1 MRPIDLQRVRQFSL
15 WQPVTVRDFR
25 LLWLGQGVSLFG
37 DQFYLVALP
46 WLTLQL
52 TGSALALGTVL
63 MVAGGARAIFQL
75 LGGALSDRFSPR
87 TLMLLSNIV
96 RAVVTAAITAVVL
109 AGITKLWHLYLLSI
123 VFGLVDAFFFPA
135 YMSIVPKLVENEHLA
150 AGNALLRGTA
160 RFMAL
165 IGPATAGVI
174 ISTQSLG
181 MAFAIDTATFVV
193 AATSIW
199 LMKRQPPISP
209 DALTGPEELAGDEKA
224 GRPGLFRSIKEGL
237 LYAWRHPLIR
247 ALLFFIA
254 AIEFSFVGPSSVGLA
269 ALAKHRF
276 GAEGGATALGWM
288 MSSFGGGM
296 LIGMLVAG
304 SIKVARRQG
313 RVVIGVTFV
322 FGLGLALLGFSTQLV
337 WACATLAFVG
347 LGGGLANIIIL
358 ALVQSKTDK
367 RMLGRV
373 MGLMMFGMSLL
384 EPLSFALAGAMADR
398 NLTILF
404 AASGAIILATSVLS
418 LGSTALRSND

>member
-1 MRPIDLQRVRQFSL
+1 MRRLSL

-25 LLWLGQGVSLFG
+25 LLWFGQGVSLFG

-52 TGSALALGTVL
+52 TGSALALGSVL

-75 LGGALSDRFSPR
+75 LGGALSDRFSQR
-87 TLMLLSNIV
+87 TLMLVSNIV
-96 RAVVTAAITAVVL
+96 RAIVTAAITAIVL
-109 AGITKLWHLYLLSI
+109 TGVTRLWHLYLLSI
-123 VFGLVDAFFFPA
+123 IFGLVDAFFVPA
-135 YMSIVPKLVENEHLA
+135 YMSIVPKLVVTEYLA

-165 IGPATAGVI
+165 IGPATAGII

-181 MAFAIDTATFVV
+181 MAFAIDTATFVF
-193 AATSIW
+193 AAGSIW
-199 LMKRQPPISP
+199 LMKKQPPIGPGSEEF
-209 DALTGPEELAGDEKA
+209 TGNA
-224 GRPGLFRSIKEGL
+224 GRLGLFRSIKEGL
-237 LYAWRHPLIR
+237 RYAWRHPLIR

-276 GAEGGATALGWM
+276 SGDGATSLGWM

-296 LIGMLVAG
+296 LIGMLIAG
-304 SIKVARRQG
+304 SIRVARRQG

-337 WACATLAFVG
+337 WACATLAFIG

-358 ALVQSKTDK
+358 AMVQSKTDK

-384 EPLSFALAGAMADR
+384 EPLSFALAGAMADK
-398 NLTILF
+398 NLTMLF
-404 AASGAIILATSVLS
+404 AASGAIILATSLLS
-418 LGSTALRSND
+418 LGSSALRSSD

>member
-1 MRPIDLQRVRQFSL
+1 LESTRLQRTRQFSL

-52 TGSALALGTVL
+52 TGSAFALGTVL
-63 MVAGGARAIFQL
+63 MVAGGARALFQL
-75 LGGALSDRFSPR
+75 LGGALSDRFSAR
-87 TLMLLSNIV
+87 TLMLVSNIV
-96 RAVVTAAITAVVL
+96 RAIVTAAITAVVL
-109 AGITKLWHLYLLSI
+109 AGAAKLWHLYLLSI

-135 YMSIVPKLVENEHLA
+135 YMSIVPRLVVTEYLA

-181 MAFAIDTATFVV
+181 MAFAIDTATFVF
-193 AATSIW
+193 AAASIW
-199 LMKRQPPISP
+199 LMRKQPPIDLES
-209 DALTGPEELAGDEKA
+209 EEQGEEPAA
-224 GRPGLFRSIKEGL
+224 AGLFRSIKEGL
-237 LYAWRHPLIR
+237 SYAWSHPLIR

-269 ALAKHRF
+269 ALAKQRF
-276 GAEGGATALGWM
+276 AIEGGATALGWM

-304 SIKVARRQG
+304 SIRVTSRQG
-313 RVVIGVTFV
+313 RVIIGVTFV
-322 FGLGLALLGFSTQLV
+322 FGLGLAVLGYATQLV
-337 WACATLAFVG
+337 WACAILIFIG

-358 ALVQSKTDK
+358 ALVQAKTDK

-373 MGLMMFGMSLL
+373 MGLMMFGMSVL
-384 EPLSFALAGAMADR
+384 EPLSFAIAGAVADA
-398 NLTILF
+398 NVTLLF
-404 AASGAIILATSVLS
+404 AAAGAIILATSMLS
-418 LGSTALRSND
+418 LGSTALRSSN

>member
-25 LLWLGQGVSLFG
+25 LLWFGQGVSLFG

-52 TGSALALGTVL
+52 TGSALALGSVL
-63 MVAGGARAIFQL
+63 MVAGGTRAIFQL
-75 LGGALSDRFSPR
+75 LGGALSDRFSQR
-87 TLMLLSNIV
+87 TLMLVSNIV

-109 AGITKLWHLYLLSI
+109 AGITRLWHLYLLSI
-123 VFGLVDAFFFPA
+123 VFGLVDAFFVPA
-135 YMSIVPKLVENEHLA
+135 YLSIVPKLVVTEYLA

-181 MAFAIDTATFVV
+181 MAFAIDTATFVF
-193 AATSIW
+193 AAGAIW
-199 LMKRQPPISP
+199 LMKRQPPIRPRSE
-209 DALTGPEELAGDEKA
+209 DLTDNENA

-237 LYAWRHPLIR
+237 RYAWRHPLIR

-254 AIEFSFVGPSSVGLA
+254 AIEFSFTGPSSVGLA

-276 GAEGGATALGWM
+276 GSDGGATSLGWM

-296 LIGMLVAG
+296 LIGMLIAG

-337 WACATLAFVG
+337 WACATLAFIG

-358 ALVQSKTDK
+358 AMVQAKTDT

-373 MGLMMFGMSLL
+373 MGVMMFGMSLL
-384 EPLSFALAGAMADR
+384 EPLSFALAGAMADK
-398 NLTILF
+398 NLTVLF
-404 AASGAIILATSVLS
+404 AASGAIILATSLLS
-418 LGSTALRSND
+418 LGSSALRSTD

>member
-1 MRPIDLQRVRQFSL
+1 MESTPIQRVRQFSL
-15 WQPVTVRDFR
+15 WRPVTVRDFR

-63 MVAGGARAIFQL
+63 MVAGGARALFQL
-75 LGGALSDRFSPR
+75 IGGALSDRFSPR
-87 TLMLLSNIV
+87 TLMLVSNIV
-96 RAVVTAAITAVVL
+96 RAIVTAAITAVVL
-109 AGITKLWHLYLLSI
+109 VGVTRLWHLYVLSI

-135 YMSIVPKLVENEHLA
+135 YMSVVPKLVSTERLA

-181 MAFAIDTATFVV
+181 MAFAIDTATFVF
-193 AATSIW
+193 AAAAIW
-199 LMKRQPPISP
+199 LMKKQPPIGAES
-209 DALTGPEELAGDEKA
+209 EEAPGA
-224 GRPGLFRSIKEGL
+224 VSASRMGLFRSIKEGL
-237 LYAWRHPLIR
+237 SYAWSHPLIR

-269 ALAKHRF
+269 SLAKQRF
-276 GAEGGATALGWM
+276 AIEGGATSLGWM

-296 LIGMLVAG
+296 LIGMLIAG
-304 SIKVARRQG
+304 SLRVASG
-313 RVVIGVTFV
+313 RGRLVIGVTFV
-322 FGLGLALLGFSTQLV
+322 FGLGLAVLGISTQLV
-337 WACATLAFVG
+337 WACAILVFIG

-358 ALVQSKTDK
+358 ALVQANTDK

-384 EPLSFALAGAMADR
+384 EPLSFALAGAMADA
-398 NLTILF
+398 NLTLLF
-404 AASGAIILATSVLS
+404 AAAGAIILTTTILS
-418 LGSTALRSND
+418 LGSTALRTTN

>member
-1 MRPIDLQRVRQFSL
+1 LKPIDLQRMRQFSL

-25 LLWLGQGVSLFG
+25 LLWVGQGVSLFG

-52 TGSALALGTVL
+52 TGSALALGSVL

-75 LGGALSDRFSPR
+75 LGGALSDRFSQR
-87 TLMLLSNIV
+87 TLMLVSNIV
-96 RAVVTAAITAVVL
+96 RAVVTAVITAVVL
-109 AGITKLWHLYLLSI
+109 TGITRLWHLYLLSI
-123 VFGLVDAFFFPA
+123 VFGLVDAFFVPA
-135 YMSIVPKLVENEHLA
+135 YMSIVPKLVVTEHLA

-181 MAFAIDTATFVV
+181 MAFAIDTATFVF
-193 AATSIW
+193 AAGSIW
-199 LMKRQPPISP
+199 LMKRQPPIGPRSEE
-209 DALTGPEELAGDEKA
+209 LTGNEHA

-237 LYAWRHPLIR
+237 RYAWRHPLIR

-254 AIEFSFVGPSSVGLA
+254 AIEFSFTGPSSVGLA
-269 ALAKHRF
+269 ALAKHGF
-276 GAEGGATALGWM
+276 GSDGGATSLGWM

-296 LIGMLVAG
+296 LIGMLIAG
-304 SIKVARRQG
+304 SIRVARRQG

-337 WACATLAFVG
+337 WACATLAFIG
-347 LGGGLANIIIL
+347 LCGGLANIIIL
-358 ALVQSKTDK
+358 AMVQAKTDT

-373 MGLMMFGMSLL
+373 MGVMMFGMSLL
-384 EPLSFALAGAMADR
+384 EPLSFALAGAMADK

-404 AASGAIILATSVLS
+404 AASGAIILAVSLLS
-418 LGSTALRSND
+418 LGSSALRSSD

>member
-1 MRPIDLQRVRQFSL
+1 MRPLDLQRVRQFSL

-63 MVAGGARAIFQL
+63 MVAGGARAVFQL

-87 TLMLLSNIV
+87 TLMLVSNIV
-96 RAVVTAAITAVVL
+96 RAVVTAAITAIVFTGV
-109 AGITKLWHLYLLSI
+109 TRLWHLYLLSL

-135 YMSIVPKLVENEHLA
+135 YMSIVPKLVENDYLP

-181 MAFAIDTATFVV
+181 MAFAIDTATFVF
-193 AATSIW
+193 AAASIW
-199 LMKRQPPISP
+199 LMKRQAVHPGS
-209 DALTGPEELAGDEKA
+209 EEPTVDEKK

-237 LYAWRHPLIR
+237 VYVWHHPLIR

-254 AIEFSFVGPSSVGLA
+254 AIEFSFTGPSSVGLA
-269 ALAKHRF
+269 ALAKQRF
-276 GAEGGATALGWM
+276 AFDGGAISLGWM

-322 FGLGLALLGFSTQLV
+322 FGLGLALLGFATNLV
-337 WACATLAFVG
+337 WACSTLAFIG
-347 LGGGLANIIIL
+347 LGAGLANIIIL
-358 ALVQSKTDK
+358 ALVQSNTDR

-384 EPLSFALAGAMADR
+384 EPLSFALAGVMADV
-398 NLTILF
+398 NLTVLF
-404 AASGAIILATSVLS
+404 AASGAIILATTLLS
-418 LGSTALRSND
+418 LGSRALRSIE

>member
-1 MRPIDLQRVRQFSL
+1 LRPLDLQRVRQFSL

-25 LLWLGQGVSLFG
+25 LLWFGQGVSLFG

-63 MVAGGARAIFQL
+63 MVAGGARAVFQL

-87 TLMLLSNIV
+87 TLMLVSNIV
-96 RAVVTAAITAVVL
+96 RAVVTAAITAIVL
-109 AGITKLWHLYLLSI
+109 TGVTRLWHLYLLSL

-135 YMSIVPKLVENEHLA
+135 YMSIVPKLIANDYLP

-174 ISTQSLG
+174 IATQSLG
-181 MAFAIDTATFVV
+181 MAFAIDTATFVF
-193 AATSIW
+193 AAASIC
-199 LMKRQPPISP
+199 LMKKQPVS
-209 DALTGPEELAGDEKA
+209 AGSEEFTVDENT

-237 LYAWRHPLIR
+237 VYAWQHPLIR

-254 AIEFSFVGPSSVGLA
+254 AIEFSFTGPSSVGLA
-269 ALAKHRF
+269 ALAKQRF
-276 GAEGGATALGWM
+276 ASNGGATSLGWM

-322 FGLGLALLGFSTQLV
+322 FGLGLALLGFATNLV
-337 WACATLAFVG
+337 WACSTLAFIG

-358 ALVQSKTDK
+358 ALVQSKTDR

-384 EPLSFALAGAMADR
+384 EPLSFALAGAMADV
-398 NLTILF
+398 NLTMLF
-404 AASGAIILATSVLS
+404 AASGAVILVTTVLS
-418 LGSTALRSND
+418 LGSSALRSTD

>member
-1 MRPIDLQRVRQFSL
+1 M
-15 WQPVTVRDFR
+15 
-25 LLWLGQGVSLFG
+25 SLFG

-52 TGSALALGTVL
+52 TGSALALGSVL
-63 MVAGGARAIFQL
+63 MVAGGARAVFQL

-87 TLMLLSNIV
+87 TLMLVSNIV
-96 RAVVTAAITAVVL
+96 RAVVTAAITAIVL
-109 AGITKLWHLYLLSI
+109 AGITRLWHLYVLSI
-123 VFGLVDAFFFPA
+123 IFGLVDAFFLPA
-135 YMSIVPKLVENEHLA
+135 YMSIVPKLVVTEYLP

-181 MAFAIDTATFVV
+181 MAFAIDTATFVF
-193 AATSIW
+193 AAGSIW
-199 LMKRQPPISP
+199 LMKKRTPISP
-209 DALTGPEELAGDEKA
+209 EGPTENEKDE
-224 GRPGLFRSIKEGL
+224 PGLFRSIKEGL

-254 AIEFSFVGPSSVGLA
+254 AIEFSFTGPSSVGLA
-269 ALAKHRF
+269 ALAKQRF
-276 GAEGGATALGWM
+276 GFEQGATSLGWM

-296 LIGMLVAG
+296 LMGMLIAG

-322 FGLGLALLGFSTQLV
+322 FGLGLALLGFSSHLV
-337 WACATLAFVG
+337 WACATLAFIG
-347 LGGGLANIIIL
+347 LGGGLANIVIL
-358 ALVQSKTDK
+358 ALVQAKTDK

-384 EPLSFALAGAMADR
+384 EPLSFALAGAMADV
-398 NLTILF
+398 NLTLLF
-404 AASGAIILATSVLS
+404 AASGAIILATSLIS
-418 LGSTALRSND
+418 LGSSALRSTD

>member
-1 MRPIDLQRVRQFSL
+1 MRQLSL

-25 LLWLGQGVSLFG
+25 LLWFGQGVSLFG

-52 TGSALALGTVL
+52 TGSALALGSVL

-75 LGGALSDRFSPR
+75 LGGALSDRFSQR
-87 TLMLLSNIV
+87 TLMLVSNIV
-96 RAVVTAAITAVVL
+96 RAVVTAAITAIVL
-109 AGITKLWHLYLLSI
+109 TGVTRLWHLYLLSI
-123 VFGLVDAFFFPA
+123 IFGLVDAFFVPA
-135 YMSIVPKLVENEHLA
+135 YMSIVPKLVVTEYLA

-181 MAFAIDTATFVV
+181 MAFAIDTATFVF
-193 AATSIW
+193 ATGSIW

-209 DALTGPEELAGDEKA
+209 EDLTGPEELTGNE
-224 GRPGLFRSIKEGL
+224 RRLGLFRSIKEGL
-237 LYAWRHPLIR
+237 RYAWRHPLIR
-247 ALLFFIA
+247 ALLFFVA

-276 GAEGGATALGWM
+276 NGDGATSLGWM

-304 SIKVARRQG
+304 SIRVARRQG

-337 WACATLAFVG
+337 WACATLAFIG

-358 ALVQSKTDK
+358 AMVQSKTDK

-384 EPLSFALAGAMADR
+384 EPLSFALAGAMADK
-398 NLTILF
+398 NLTMLF
-404 AASGAIILATSVLS
+404 AASGAIILATSMLS
-418 LGSTALRSND
+418 LGSSALRSTD

>member
-1 MRPIDLQRVRQFSL
+1 LRPLNLQRVRQFSL

-46 WLTLQL
+46 WLTYQL

-63 MVAGGARAIFQL
+63 MVAGGARALFQL

-87 TLMLLSNIV
+87 TLMLISNIV
-96 RAVVTAAITAVVL
+96 RAVVTAAITTVVL
-109 AGITKLWHLYLLSI
+109 AGITRLWHLYVLSLA
-123 VFGLVDAFFFPA
+123 FGLVDAFFFPA
-135 YMSIVPKLVENEHLA
+135 YMSIVPRLIATEQLT

-165 IGPATAGVI
+165 IGPATAGII

-181 MAFAIDTATFVV
+181 MAFAIDTATFVIAV
-193 AATSIW
+193 VSIW
-199 LMKRQPPISP
+199 LMKRQPRISF
-209 DALTGPEELAGDEKA
+209 GSEEFSDDKKA

-254 AIEFSFVGPSSVGLA
+254 AIEFSFTGPSSVGLA

-276 GAEGGATALGWM
+276 AFDGGAKSLGWM

-296 LIGMLVAG
+296 LIGMLIAG
-304 SIKVARRQG
+304 SIKVVRRQG

-322 FGLGLALLGFSTQLV
+322 FGLGLALLGFSTHLV
-337 WACATLAFVG
+337 WACATLAFIG
-347 LGGGLANIIIL
+347 LGGGLANIVIF
-358 ALVQSKTDK
+358 ALVQAKTDK

-373 MGLMMFGMSLL
+373 MGLMMFGISLL
-384 EPLSFALAGAMADR
+384 EPLSFALAGAVADAH
-398 NLTILF
+398 LTMLF
-404 AASGAIILATSVLS
+404 AASGAIILATTALS
-418 LGSTALRSND
+418 LGSSALRSTD

>member
-1 MRPIDLQRVRQFSL
+1 MKPLDLQRVRQFSL

-63 MVAGGARAIFQL
+63 MVAGGARAAFQL

-87 TLMLLSNIV
+87 TLMLVSNVV
-96 RAVVTAAITAVVL
+96 RAVVTAAITAIVL
-109 AGITKLWHLYLLSI
+109 TGVTRLWHLYLLSL

-135 YMSIVPKLVENEHLA
+135 YMSIVPKLVAHDYLP

-165 IGPATAGVI
+165 IGPATAGVVI
-174 ISTQSLG
+174 ATQSLG
-181 MAFAIDTATFVV
+181 MAFAIDTATFVF
-193 AATSIW
+193 AAASIW
-199 LMKRQPPISP
+199 LMKRHPVHPGS
-209 DALTGPEELAGDEKA
+209 EEPTVDEKT
-224 GRPGLFRSIKEGL
+224 GRLGLFRSIKEGL
-237 LYAWRHPLIR
+237 VYAWRHPLIR

-254 AIEFSFVGPSSVGLA
+254 AIEFSFTGPSSVGLA
-269 ALAKHRF
+269 ALAKQRF
-276 GAEGGATALGWM
+276 ASAGGATSLGWM

-322 FGLGLALLGFSTQLV
+322 FGLGLALLGFATNLV
-337 WACATLAFVG
+337 WACSTLAFIG

-358 ALVQSKTDK
+358 ALVQSKTDR

-384 EPLSFALAGAMADR
+384 EPLSFALAGIMADL
-398 NLTILF
+398 NLTLLF
-404 AASGAIILATSVLS
+404 AASGAIILATTLLS
-418 LGSTALRSND
+418 LGSSALRSTD

>member
-1 MRPIDLQRVRQFSL
+1 LRAIHLQRVSQFSL
-15 WQPVTVRDFR
+15 WQPITVRDFR

-52 TGSALALGTVL
+52 TGSALALGSVL
-63 MVAGGARAIFQL
+63 MVAGGARALFQL

-87 TLMLLSNIV
+87 MLMLVSNIV
-96 RAVVTAAITAVVL
+96 RALVTAAITAIVF
-109 AGITKLWHLYLLSI
+109 AGVTRLWHLYLLSI
-123 VFGLVDAFFFPA
+123 AFGLVDAFFFPA
-135 YMSIVPKLVENEHLA
+135 YMSIVPRLVMTEHLA

-181 MAFAIDTATFVV
+181 MAFAIDTVTFVL
-193 AATSIW
+193 ATASIY
-199 LMKRQPPISP
+199 LMKREPPIG
-209 DALTGPEELAGDEKA
+209 LHTEERAGNENA
-224 GRPGLFRSIKEGL
+224 GRLALFRSIHEGL
-237 LYAWRHPLIR
+237 RYAWGNPLIR

-269 ALAKHRF
+269 ALAKYRF
-276 GAEGGATALGWM
+276 GSEGARSLGWM

-313 RVVIGVTFV
+313 RLVIGVTFV

-337 WACATLAFVG
+337 SACALLAFIG
-347 LGGGLANIIIL
+347 MGGGLANIIIL
-358 ALVQSKTDK
+358 AMVQAKTDK

-373 MGLMMFGMSLL
+373 MGLMMFAMSLL
-384 EPLSFALAGAMADR
+384 EPLSFALAGAMADA
-398 NLTILF
+398 NLRVLF
-404 AASGAIILATSVLS
+404 AASGAIILATSVFS
-418 LGSTALRSND
+418 LGSRALRSSD

>member
-1 MRPIDLQRVRQFSL
+1 LVSTPLQRARQFSL

-52 TGSALALGTVL
+52 TGSALALGSVL
-63 MVAGGARAIFQL
+63 MVAGGARALFQL

-87 TLMLLSNIV
+87 TLMLVSNIV
-96 RAVVTAAITAVVL
+96 RAAVTAAITAIVL
-109 AGITKLWHLYLLSI
+109 AGVTRLWHLYVLSI
-123 VFGLVDAFFFPA
+123 IFGLVDAFFLPA
-135 YMSIVPKLVENEHLA
+135 YMSIVPKLVLTEYLA

-165 IGPATAGVI
+165 IGPATAGII

-181 MAFAIDTATFVV
+181 MAFAIDTATFVF
-193 AATSIW
+193 AAGSIW
-199 LMKRQPPISP
+199 LMKKQPPIS
-209 DALTGPEELAGDEKA
+209 AGSEEITDKES
-224 GRPGLFRSIKEGL
+224 GRFGLFRSIKEGL

-254 AIEFSFVGPSSVGLA
+254 AIEFSFTGPSSVGLA
-269 ALAKHRF
+269 SLAKQRF
-276 GAEGGATALGWM
+276 ALDGGATSLGWM

-296 LIGMLVAG
+296 LVGMLIAG
-304 SIKVARRQG
+304 SLKVARRQG

-322 FGLGLALLGFSTQLV
+322 FGLGLSLLGFATHLV
-337 WACATLAFVG
+337 WACATLAFIG

-358 ALVQSKTDK
+358 ALVQAKTDK

-373 MGLMMFGMSLL
+373 MGLMMFGMSVL
-384 EPLSFALAGAMADR
+384 EPLSFALAGALADA
-398 NLTILF
+398 NLKLLF
-404 AASGAIILATSVLS
+404 AASGAIILVTTVLS
-418 LGSTALRSND
+418 LGSKALRSTD

>member
-1 MRPIDLQRVRQFSL
+1 
-15 WQPVTVRDFR
+15 
-25 LLWLGQGVSLFG
+25 
-37 DQFYLVALP
+37 
-46 WLTLQL
+46 
-52 TGSALALGTVL
+52 
-63 MVAGGARAIFQL
+63 
-75 LGGALSDRFSPR
+75 
-87 TLMLLSNIV
+87 
-96 RAVVTAAITAVVL
+96 
-109 AGITKLWHLYLLSI
+109 
-123 VFGLVDAFFFPA
+123 
-135 YMSIVPKLVENEHLA
+135 MSIVPKLVENQYLA

-165 IGPATAGVI
+165 IGPATAGVL

-193 AATSIW
+193 AAISIW
-199 LMKRQPPISP
+199 LMKRQPAISP
-209 DALTGPEELAGDEKA
+209 EAHTGPEELAGDEKA

-269 ALAKHRF
+269 ALAKYRF
-276 GAEGGATALGWM
+276 AAEGGATALGWM

-296 LIGMLVAG
+296 LIGMLIAG
-304 SIKVARRQG
+304 SIRVARRQG
-313 RVVIGVTFV
+313 RIVIGVTFV

-384 EPLSFALAGAMADR
+384 EPLSFALAGVMADK

-404 AASGAIILATSVLS
+404 AASGAIILATSILA
-418 LGSTALRSND
+418 LGSAALRSND

>member
-1 MRPIDLQRVRQFSL
+1 M
-15 WQPVTVRDFR
+15 
-25 LLWLGQGVSLFG
+25 SLFG

-63 MVAGGARAIFQL
+63 MVAGGARALFQL
-75 LGGALSDRFSPR
+75 IGGALSDRFSPR
-87 TLMLLSNIV
+87 TLMLISNIV
-96 RAVVTAAITAVVL
+96 RAIVTAAITAVVL
-109 AGITKLWHLYLLSI
+109 AGVTRLWHLYVLSI

-135 YMSIVPKLVENEHLA
+135 YMSVVPQLVKTEQLA

-181 MAFAIDTATFVV
+181 MAFAIDTATFVF
-193 AATSIW
+193 AAAAIW
-199 LMKRQPPISP
+199 LMKKRPASSEESE
-209 DALTGPEELAGDEKA
+209 DAGGAESGGPT
-224 GRPGLFRSIKEGL
+224 GLFRSIKEGL
-237 LYAWRHPLIR
+237 IYAWSHPLIR

-269 ALAKHRF
+269 ALAKQRF
-276 GAEGGATALGWM
+276 AIEGGATSLGWM

-296 LIGMLVAG
+296 LIGMLIAG
-304 SIKVARRQG
+304 SLRVASRRG
-313 RVVIGVTFV
+313 RLVIGVTFV
-322 FGLGLALLGFSTQLV
+322 FGLGLAVLGFSTHLV
-337 WACATLAFVG
+337 WACAILVLIG

-358 ALVQSKTDK
+358 ALVQAKTDK

-384 EPLSFALAGAMADR
+384 EPLSFALAGAMADA
-398 NLTILF
+398 NLTLLF
-404 AASGAIILATSVLS
+404 AAAGAIILATTILS
-418 LGSTALRSND
+418 LGSNALRTAN

>member
-1 MRPIDLQRVRQFSL
+1 MRTLDLQRVRQFSL

-25 LLWLGQGVSLFG
+25 LLWFGQGVSLFG

-46 WLTLQL
+46 WLTYQL

-63 MVAGGARAIFQL
+63 MVAGVARAIFQL

-87 TLMLLSNIV
+87 TLMLVSNVV
-96 RAVVTAAITAVVL
+96 RAVVTFAITAIVL
-109 AGITKLWHLYLLSI
+109 TGVTRLWHLYLLSV

-135 YMSIVPKLVENEHLA
+135 YMSIVPKLVANEYLA

-181 MAFAIDTATFVV
+181 MAFAIDTATFVFAV
-193 AATSIW
+193 GSIW
-199 LMKRQPPISP
+199 LMKEQPPISVKEFTSTE
-209 DALTGPEELAGDEKA
+209 ALIADERS
-224 GRPGLFRSIKEGL
+224 GRMGLFRSIKEGL
-237 LYAWRHPLIR
+237 LYAWHHPLIR

-254 AIEFSFVGPSSVGLA
+254 AIEFSFTGPSSVGLA
-269 ALAKHRF
+269 ALAKQRF
-276 GAEGGATALGWM
+276 AFEGGATSLGWM

-322 FGLGLALLGFSTQLV
+322 FGLGLALLGLSTNLL
-337 WACATLAFVG
+337 WACATLAFIG

-358 ALVQSKTDK
+358 ALVQAKTDK

-384 EPLSFALAGAMADR
+384 EPLSFTLAGAMADA

-404 AASGAIILATSVLS
+404 AASGAIILATTLLS
-418 LGSTALRSND
+418 LGSSALRSTN

>member
-1 MRPIDLQRVRQFSL
+1 VRQFPL

-25 LLWLGQGVSLFG
+25 LLWFGQGVSLFG

-63 MVAGGARAIFQL
+63 MVAGGARAVFQL

-87 TLMLLSNIV
+87 TLMLVSNMV
-96 RAVVTAAITAVVL
+96 RAVVTAAITAIVFTGV
-109 AGITKLWHLYLLSI
+109 TRLWHLYLLSL

-135 YMSIVPKLVENEHLA
+135 YMSIVPKLIANDYLP

-165 IGPATAGVI
+165 VGPATAGVI

-181 MAFAIDTATFVV
+181 MAFAIDTATFVF
-193 AATSIW
+193 AAASIL
-199 LMKRQPPISP
+199 LMKRQAVHPGS
-209 DALTGPEELAGDEKA
+209 EEPTVDEKT

-237 LYAWRHPLIR
+237 VYAWKHPLIR

-254 AIEFSFVGPSSVGLA
+254 AIEFSFTGPSSVGLA
-269 ALAKHRF
+269 ALAKQRF
-276 GAEGGATALGWM
+276 AFDGGATSLGWM

-322 FGLGLALLGFSTQLV
+322 FGLGLALLGFATNLV
-337 WACATLAFVG
+337 WACSTLACIG

-358 ALVQSKTDK
+358 ALVQSNTDR

-384 EPLSFALAGAMADR
+384 EPLSFALAGVMADV
-398 NLTILF
+398 NLTVLF
-404 AASGAIILATSVLS
+404 AASGAIILATTLLS
-418 LGSTALRSND
+418 LGSRALRSTD

>member
-1 MRPIDLQRVRQFSL
+1 LESPRLQRTRQFSL
-15 WQPVTVRDFR
+15 WQPVKVRDFR
-25 LLWLGQGVSLFG
+25 LLWLGQGISLFG

-63 MVAGGARAIFQL
+63 MVAGGARALFQL

-87 TLMLLSNIV
+87 ALMLMSNIV
-96 RAVVTAAITAVVL
+96 RAIVTGAITAVVF
-109 AGITKLWHLYLLSI
+109 AGVTKLWHLYLLSV

-135 YMSIVPKLVENEHLA
+135 YMSIVPRLVVTEYLA

-181 MAFAIDTATFVV
+181 MAFAIDTATFVF
-193 AATSIW
+193 AAGCIC
-199 LMKRQPPISP
+199 LMKKHPPI
-209 DALTGPEELAGDEKA
+209 GDESGPSVGTESA
-224 GRPGLFRSIKEGL
+224 GRDGLFRSIKEGL
-237 LYAWRHPLIR
+237 NYAWRHPFIR

-269 ALAKHRF
+269 ALAKQRF
-276 GAEGGATALGWM
+276 AIEGGATSLGWM
-288 MSSFGGGM
+288 MSAFGGGM
-296 LIGMLVAG
+296 LAGMLIAG
-304 SIKVARRQG
+304 SIKLKGRQG
-313 RVVIGVTFV
+313 RLVIGVTFV
-322 FGLGLALLGFSTQLV
+322 FGLGLSVLGYSTQLV
-337 WACATLAFVG
+337 WACAVLVFIG

-358 ALVQSKTDK
+358 ALVQAKTDK

-373 MGLMMFGMSLL
+373 MGLMMFAMAVL
-384 EPLSFALAGAMADR
+384 EPLSFALSGAMADA
-398 NLTILF
+398 NLTLLF
-404 AASGAIILATSVLS
+404 AAAGAIILATSILS
-418 LGSTALRSND
+418 LGNTALRSGS

>member
-1 MRPIDLQRVRQFSL
+1 MKPYLQRVRQFSL

-25 LLWLGQGVSLFG
+25 LLWFGQGVSLFG

-63 MVAGGARAIFQL
+63 MVAGGARAVFQL

-87 TLMLLSNIV
+87 TLMLVSNIV
-96 RAVVTAAITAVVL
+96 RAVVTAAITAIVL
-109 AGITKLWHLYLLSI
+109 TGVTRLWHLYLLSL

-135 YMSIVPKLVENEHLA
+135 YMSIVPKLIANDYLP

-181 MAFAIDTATFVV
+181 MAFAIDTATFVF
-193 AATSIW
+193 AAASIW
-199 LMKRQPPISP
+199 LMKRQAVHS
-209 DALTGPEELAGDEKA
+209 GSEEPTVDEKTA
-224 GRPGLFRSIKEGL
+224 APGLFRSIKEGL
-237 LYAWRHPLIR
+237 IYAWQHPLIR

-254 AIEFSFVGPSSVGLA
+254 AIEFSFTGPSSVGLA
-269 ALAKHRF
+269 ALAKQRF
-276 GAEGGATALGWM
+276 ASDGGAISLGWM

-296 LIGMLVAG
+296 LIGMLAAG

-322 FGLGLALLGFSTQLV
+322 FGLGLALLGFATNLV
-337 WACATLAFVG
+337 WACSTLAFIG
-347 LGGGLANIIIL
+347 LGGGLANIMIL
-358 ALVQSKTDK
+358 ALVQSNTDR

-384 EPLSFALAGAMADR
+384 EPLSFALAGIMADV
-398 NLTILF
+398 NLTLLF
-404 AASGAIILATSVLS
+404 AASGAIILATTVLS
-418 LGSTALRSND
+418 LGSSALRSTD

>member
-1 MRPIDLQRVRQFSL
+1 MKPLDLQRVRQFSL
-15 WQPVTVRDFR
+15 WQPVRARDFR
-25 LLWLGQGVSLFG
+25 LLWFGQGVSLFG

-46 WLTLQL
+46 WLTLQM

-63 MVAGGARAIFQL
+63 MVAGGARAVFQL

-87 TLMLLSNIV
+87 TLMLVSNVV
-96 RAVVTAAITAVVL
+96 RAVVTAAITTIVL
-109 AGITKLWHLYLLSI
+109 TGVTRLWHLYLLSL

-135 YMSIVPKLVENEHLA
+135 YMSIVPKLVANDHLP

-165 IGPATAGVI
+165 IGPATAGLI
-174 ISTQSLG
+174 IATQSLG
-181 MAFAIDTATFVV
+181 MAFAIDTASFVF
-193 AATSIW
+193 AACAIW
-199 LMKRQPPISP
+199 LMKKQPIS
-209 DALTGPEELAGDEKA
+209 LGSEELTADEKT
-224 GRPGLFRSIKEGL
+224 GLLGLFRSIKEGL
-237 LYAWRHPLIR
+237 VYAWQHPLIR
-247 ALLFFIA
+247 SLLFFIA
-254 AIEFSFVGPSSVGLA
+254 AIEFSFTGPSSVGLA
-269 ALAKHRF
+269 ALAKQRF
-276 GAEGGATALGWM
+276 ASDGGATSLGWM

-322 FGLGLALLGFSTQLV
+322 FGLGLALLGFATNLV
-337 WACATLAFVG
+337 WACSTLAFIG

-358 ALVQSKTDK
+358 ALVQSKTDR

-373 MGLMMFGMSLL
+373 MGLMMFGMSVL
-384 EPLSFALAGAMADR
+384 EPLSFALAGAMADV

-404 AASGAIILATSVLS
+404 AASGAIILATTLLS
-418 LGSTALRSND
+418 LGSKALRSTD